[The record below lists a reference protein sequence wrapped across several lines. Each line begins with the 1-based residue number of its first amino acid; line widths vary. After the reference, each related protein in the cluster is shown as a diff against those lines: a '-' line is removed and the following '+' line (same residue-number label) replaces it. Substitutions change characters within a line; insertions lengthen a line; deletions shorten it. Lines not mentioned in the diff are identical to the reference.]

1 MDMLPVGTRYQR
13 THTITQEE
21 INRFAVIS
29 GDTNPIHIDPVVA
42 ATSRFGRT
50 IAHGMLL
57 YGHIRAALRI
67 LAPQAVQRTQTLSF
81 TNPVFADD
89 QVTIEVEVIERQETT
104 IRCAVSV
111 TRQDRK
117 MACSGETELEIRE

>member
-13 THTITQEE
+13 THTITQAE

-89 QVTIEVEVIERQETT
+89 QVTIEVEVIELQETT

-117 MACSGETELEIRE
+117 MACSGETELEIRT

>member
-13 THTITQEE
+13 THTITQAE

-42 ATSRFGRT
+42 ATSRFGCT

-117 MACSGETELEIRE
+117 MACSGETELEIRA

>member
-13 THTITQEE
+13 THTITQAE

-81 TNPVFADD
+81 THPVFADD

-111 TRQDRK
+111 TRQDGK
-117 MACSGETELEIRE
+117 VACGGETELEIRA

>member
-117 MACSGETELEIRE
+117 MACSGETELEIRA

>member
-13 THTITQEE
+13 THTITQAE

-117 MACSGETELEIRE
+117 MACSEETELEIRA

>member
-42 ATSRFGRT
+42 ATSRFGCT

-89 QVTIEVEVIERQETT
+89 RVTVEVEVIERQATT

-111 TRQDRK
+111 TRQDGK
-117 MACSGETELEIRE
+117 VACGGETELEIRA

>member
-42 ATSRFGRT
+42 ATSRFGCT

-117 MACSGETELEIRE
+117 MACSGETELEIRA